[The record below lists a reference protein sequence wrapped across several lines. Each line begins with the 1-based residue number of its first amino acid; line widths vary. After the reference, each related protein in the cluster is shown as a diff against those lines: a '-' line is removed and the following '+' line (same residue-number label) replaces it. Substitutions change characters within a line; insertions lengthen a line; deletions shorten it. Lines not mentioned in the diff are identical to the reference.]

1 MKSGRSCDLSL
12 KVNSYTAWGAGNVG
26 DEVSI
31 AVGFSLSS
39 DWSKGWCKLSSPIT
53 GRSYVGEERY
63 YHYQYFLSSLFS

>member
-1 MKSGRSCDLSL
+1 M
-12 KVNSYTAWGAGNVG
+12 G

-53 GRSYVGEERY
+53 GRIYVGEERY
-63 YHYQYFLSSLFS
+63 YHYQYFLSSLFSLIFRLLICTPLQWVLELAST